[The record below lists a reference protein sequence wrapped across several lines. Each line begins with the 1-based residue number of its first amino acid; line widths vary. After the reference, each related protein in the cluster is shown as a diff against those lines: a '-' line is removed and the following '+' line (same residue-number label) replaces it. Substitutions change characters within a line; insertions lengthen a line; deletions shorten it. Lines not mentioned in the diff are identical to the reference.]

1 MKMNRVIALM
11 IGLLLTFSMTACGE
25 QMSAMNTEEKMEEKS
40 AMNMEE
46 KMEEKSDMNMEG
58 KMEESS
64 DMNMMEGKTE
74 ESSNMNM
81 MEGKTEEQLLAVE
94 NDILFANN
102 ALWEKVFMSMDKN
115 VNDDMLS
122 SNYGDVLMSAVEG
135 AKDQFSAEEY
145 ETLKADAE
153 KIREIE
159 EQIAALAADNPAAQM
174 NDEEQDGAFP
184 QFQGKDLDGNDVDN
198 SLFANNAFT
207 VVNFWFNGCKPCVQE
222 LDDLNAL
229 NERIKEQGGEVVG
242 INVETLSGNE
252 QGIELAKQILE
263 MTGAKYRNIYFDAN
277 SEAGTFALGI
287 MAFPTTYVFDRNGR
301 IVGEPL
307 LGGIDIEQNMETL
320 QKLIDQAVAADKG

>member
-1 MKMNRVIALM
+1 MKTNRVIALM

-25 QMSAMNTEEKMEEKS
+25 QMSAMNTDMEEKTE
-40 AMNMEE
+40 AKMEE
-46 KMEEKSDMNMEG
+46 KMEE
-58 KMEESS
+58 SS
-64 DMNMMEGKTE
+64 D
-74 ESSNMNM
+74 MNM

-115 VNDDMLS
+115 VNDDTLS

-145 ETLKADAE
+145 EALKADAE
-153 KIREIE
+153 KIQEIE

-184 QFQGKDLDGNDVDN
+184 QFQDLDGNDVDN

-229 NERIKEQGGEVVG
+229 NERIKAQGGEVVG

>member
-1 MKMNRVIALM
+1 MKTNRVIALM

-46 KMEEKSDMNMEG
+46 KMEE
-58 KMEESS
+58 SS
-64 DMNMMEGKTE
+64 D
-74 ESSNMNM
+74 MNM

-115 VNDDMLS
+115 VSNDMLS

-159 EQIAALAADNPAAQM
+159 EQIAALAADSPADQM
-174 NDEEQDGAFP
+174 NDEEQGDAFP

-229 NERIKEQGGEVVG
+229 NERIKAQGGEVVG
-242 INVETLSGNE
+242 INAETLSMS
-252 QGIELAKQILE
+252 ELFQHLVRIIL
-263 MTGAKYRNIYFDAN
+263 A
-277 SEAGTFALGI
+277 
-287 MAFPTTYVFDRNGR
+287 
-301 IVGEPL
+301 
-307 LGGIDIEQNMETL
+307 
-320 QKLIDQAVAADKG
+320 